1 MANGLKCTDLRRPQ
15 DCTNRCGDDTV
26 VPDDEDDDDY
36 DDENCDG
43 RQGPRYEISC
53 RL

>member
-1 MANGLKCTDLRRPQ
+1 MANGLKCTDLCRPQ
-15 DCTNRCGDDTV
+15 DYTNRCDDDNV

-43 RQGPRYEISC
+43 R
-53 RL
+53 